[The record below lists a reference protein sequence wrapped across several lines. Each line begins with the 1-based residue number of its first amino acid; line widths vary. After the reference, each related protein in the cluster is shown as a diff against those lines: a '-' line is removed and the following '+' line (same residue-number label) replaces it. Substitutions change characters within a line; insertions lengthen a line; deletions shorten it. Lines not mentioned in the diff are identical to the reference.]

1 MSEVYDP
8 GLFTA
13 AGFDPFTTI
22 DDIRS
27 RVEVQ
32 ADAMDP
38 RLFSAAGL
46 DPYATIDDI
55 RSATDIRNE
64 QITYASVGVLAAI
77 VAIVYILF
85 GDGFR

>member
-1 MSEVYDP
+1 MEI
-8 GLFTA
+8 L
-13 AGFDPFTTI
+13 
-22 DDIRS
+22 
-27 RVEVQ
+27 
-32 ADAMDP
+32 DP

-46 DPYATIDDI
+46 DPYATIDEV